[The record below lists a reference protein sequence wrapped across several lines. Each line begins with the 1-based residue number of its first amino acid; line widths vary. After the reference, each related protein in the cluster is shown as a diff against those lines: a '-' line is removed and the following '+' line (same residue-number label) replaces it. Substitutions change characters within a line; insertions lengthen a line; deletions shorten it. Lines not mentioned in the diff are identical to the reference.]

1 MDKSPPPNTTKS
13 EPIIAASDDQRA
25 VYRIGAVARLTGIS
39 PNTLRI
45 WERRYELV
53 DPGRTAKGGR
63 LYSKHD
69 IARLALIKGLVDQGD
84 SISTVANLPLESL
97 QQRIQERRQIANTQA
112 PTTRPCSLC
121 IVGGTLSVRVRQ
133 TAATPDHI
141 TLVGVFDSLAGYQR
155 IRPECLVLV
164 VEVPAFDAS
173 QLDGLRQ
180 IIKDGASATLV
191 ILYTFAN
198 QPTLDAARDLGI
210 ALLRTP
216 ISLDEL
222 WRLCLAASNS
232 GASTPTAN
240 DSKPPMVAARR
251 FSDEQLARLA
261 ASRNP
266 VKCECPRHLA
276 DIIQT
281 LNAFEDYSRQCENLN
296 QDDTSLHAYLLAST
310 ARARSILE
318 QSLAKIAEAKCI
330 RY

>member
-1 MDKSPPPNTTKS
+1 MEKSPPPNMTTT
-13 EPIIAASDDQRA
+13 EPTTAASDDQRA

-69 IARLALIKGLVDQGD
+69 IARLALIKGLINQGD
-84 SISTVANLPLESL
+84 SISTVANLPLEIL
-97 QQRIQERRQIANTQA
+97 QRRIQERRQLANAQA
-112 PTTRPCSLC
+112 PTAQQRSIC

-133 TAATPDHI
+133 TSATPDHI
-141 TLVGVFDSLAGYQR
+141 TLVGVFDSLPGYQR
-155 IRPECLVLV
+155 VRPGCQVLV
-164 VEVPAFDAS
+164 IEVPALDAS
-173 QLDGLRQ
+173 QLDGLWQ
-180 IIKDGASATLV
+180 MIKDGSAETLV
-191 ILYTFAN
+191 IVYAFAN

-210 ALLRTP
+210 ALLRAP
-216 ISLDEL
+216 IPLDEL
-222 WRLCLAASNS
+222 WRHCLAASNS
-232 GASTPTAN
+232 GSTAPMAD
-240 DSKPPMVAARR
+240 DSNPPMVAARR
-251 FSDEQLARLA
+251 FSNEQLARFA

-281 LNAFEDYSRQCENLN
+281 LNAFEDYSRRCENLN
-296 QDDTSLHAYLLAST
+296 QDDAALHAYLLATT

-318 QSLAKIAEAKCI
+318 QSLAKVAETECI